1 MLGLAWLGFAL
12 LPPPTPWLSV
22 QAVRTVTAPA
32 GADLNFTWEVK
43 CWFWQRESFYSCA
56 VAWQLPS
63 PLSRDSISPTKPCVV
78 VVTKNWVLEAE
89 AICLLPG
96 WYLLPHCFLWV
107 IWSFSSEFFAISVRW
122 LWPWWVSPFQQGDV
136 VFWATNTV
144 KRLMAAPCCSL
155 MLLRLVGAPAL
166 LWPSSPSLGRCW
178 LWKKFTCIWLT
189 LLFIHRSLLEKSGQA
204 FKCWS
209 LFKPS
214 WIA

>member
-1 MLGLAWLGFAL
+1 MKWCTVPALQQRHTEWLVSGKGEVPSRFSCKHAWLGLAL

-43 CWFWQRESFYSCA
+43 CWFWQCESFYSCA

-89 AICLLPG
+89 AISLLPG

-107 IWSFSSEFFAISVRW
+107 IWSFSSELFTISVRW
-122 LWPWWVSPFQQGDV
+122 LWPWWAAPFQQGDV
-136 VFWATNTV
+136 VLWATTQQS
-144 KRLMAAPCCSL
+144 RDWWLLPAGLWCCWDWWVH
-155 MLLRLVGAPAL
+155 LLCCGHPVPV
-166 LWPSSPSLGRCW
+166 
-178 LWKKFTCIWLT
+178 
-189 LLFIHRSLLEKSGQA
+189 
-204 FKCWS
+204 
-209 LFKPS
+209 
-214 WIA
+214 